1 MQIDEQGRPDFGDE
15 HRTGAVYGIPA
26 GQGGEPQEQTFQ
38 AGPVLQPGTWYE
50 FEIAVAGDQ
59 YVSRLGP
66 VQAGQQTAFTQIV
79 SFTKPAGKY
88 QNRGLAPA
96 AGNSSGYIGL
106 QAYVGKVAFRHI
118 RIQKK

>member
-1 MQIDEQGRPDFGDE
+1 M
-15 HRTGAVYGIPA
+15 
-26 GQGGEPQEQTFQ
+26 
-38 AGPVLQPGTWYE
+38 
-50 FEIAVAGDQ
+50 AGDQ

-66 VQAGQQTAFTQIV
+66 VQAGQQTAFAQIT
-79 SFTKPAGKY
+79 SFTKPAGAYKD
-88 QNRGLAPA
+88 RGLAPV